1 MSNRIYIP
9 TKEQAD
15 KILELIGETN
25 DSGGVL
31 IRAV

>member
-1 MSNRIYIP
+1 MGERVYIP
-9 TKEQAD
+9 TKSEIEKTLQ
-15 KILELIGETN
+15 LIGETN